1 MKPRHSDFSRSQ
13 RATERVQTPWIPWIS
28 VYPKLSYS
36 EGKQSSANLISPLNS
51 TSCTLYTNQLIKL

>member
-13 RATERVQTPWIPWIS
+13 RATERVQTPWIPWTS

-36 EGKQSSANLISPLNS
+36 ANFCTEIKENS
-51 TSCTLYTNQLIKL
+51 QVPT